1 MTTCMDVVSLKKLLE
16 FELSLDERNL
26 CSHAWYHGA
35 ITRYNAE
42 DLVEADGHF
51 LIRDC
56 ASQPG
61 NFVLTCRTNLQ
72 PLHFVINKLIIQQNT
87 IYERVQYHFE
97 DDYFDTI
104 PDLVT
109 SYVASGKPITQLS
122 GTVIQFPVNR
132 LHPLSQYGTKNV
144 QYVTNSHGKS
154 SSPTTPS
161 STKSY
166 SSGASSDL
174 SQSITQYSRDTLP
187 QPLKQQ
193 SFNTLDLNNFGLQEK
208 SNSADGEIKSRLTGT
223 PISNSNASN
232 KKYFSQSLPRKYG
245 GRLSESPSSILLE
258 RSTIIDRTP
267 SNHSLCE
274 DILRQ
279 GNVTP
284 NKFSLSSSE
293 SASCREDLFAYHSGA
308 SEPGSSDSGNG
319 SADSTLTTS
328 ICGEPCSMEIHRL
341 PSGVII
347 RNPRYNIGSITESN
361 ASLNTFDQFDLDKAE
376 RRILQAT
383 DVNAF
388 EKSHFS
394 DLENFQTIL
403 LPSNENKP
411 LDTQALQ
418 GLKIMLRDYG
428 SRTLANHLTKCDYDL
443 IFGKEVCSISGLEL
457 CTLPLGHQFRL
468 DIIERTECL
477 KLLVAVSILT
487 CENED
492 ERVDIL
498 KRWIE
503 VAIDTKTA
511 LGNLYGFCGI
521 MMGLSVPQ
529 MQKLGSTWHCL
540 RQRYTDQAFMFEAK
554 LRPSLKHMNN
564 CSNSQAPNT
573 SIPHIIPFALL
584 MESTSDFEDSSYGDS
599 VHHIHQATLSCH
611 CLTKWVGGK
620 LICEELSL
628 STTFGHLDN
637 IRKCLKNYG
646 TIHRNAEIV
655 LEGARMEEMMIDL
668 FRTEFH
674 KKFLWGSTGAL
685 APFDERHRN
694 MDQILTVLA
703 DHYGTD

>member
-1 MTTCMDVVSLKKLLE
+1 MDVVSLKKLLE

-42 DLVEADGHF
+42 DLVEGDGHF

-122 GTVIQFPVNR
+122 GAVIQFPVNR
-132 LHPLSQYGTKNV
+132 LHPLSHYGAKNQYT
-144 QYVTNSHGKS
+144 TGKT

-166 SSGASSDL
+166 SSGTSNSTEL
-174 SQSITQYSRDTLP
+174 STQYSRDNLP

-193 SFNTLDLNNFGLQEK
+193 SFNNLDLSNFSHQEK
-208 SNSADGEIKSRLTGT
+208 SNSADGEIKARLAG
-223 PISNSNASN
+223 SN

-245 GRLSESPSSILLE
+245 GRLSESPSTILLE

-284 NKFSLSSSE
+284 NKFTLSSSE
-293 SASCREDLFAYHSGA
+293 PCREDQFVYHSGT

-347 RNPRYNIGSITESN
+347 RNPRYNIGSINESN
-361 ASLNTFDQFDLDKAE
+361 TSLNNFDQFDMDKAE
-376 RRILQAT
+376 KRILQAT
-383 DVNAF
+383 DVHDF
-388 EKSHFS
+388 EKSQFW

-403 LPSNENKP
+403 LPSNENLP
-411 LDTQALQ
+411 LDIQALQ

-428 SRTLANHLTKCDYDL
+428 SRTLANHLTKCDFEL
-443 IFGKEVCSISGLEL
+443 VFGKQVSSNISGLEL
-457 CTLPLGHQFRL
+457 CMIPLGHQFRL

-492 ERVDIL
+492 ERVELL

-503 VAIDTKTA
+503 VAVDTKTA

-521 MMGLSVPQ
+521 MMGLSLPQ
-529 MQKLGSTWHCL
+529 MQKIGSTWHCL

-564 CSNSQAPNT
+564 CSNAQAPNT
-573 SIPHIIPFALL
+573 SIPHLIPFVLL
-584 MESTSDFEDSSYGDS
+584 MESTSEFDEFQNNANI
-599 VHHIHQATLSCH
+599 HHIQSATLSCP
-611 CLTKWVGGK
+611 CLTKWADAK
-620 LICEELSL
+620 LAYEELSL
-628 STTFGHLDN
+628 NTTFGHLDN

-646 TIHRNAEIV
+646 TIRRNAEIV
-655 LEGARMEEMMIDL
+655 LEGARMEEMMTDL
-668 FRTEFH
+668 FRTEFQ
-674 KKFLWGSTGAL
+674 KKFLWGSKGAA

-694 MDQILTVLA
+694 LDQILTVLA
-703 DHYGTD
+703 DHYGSD